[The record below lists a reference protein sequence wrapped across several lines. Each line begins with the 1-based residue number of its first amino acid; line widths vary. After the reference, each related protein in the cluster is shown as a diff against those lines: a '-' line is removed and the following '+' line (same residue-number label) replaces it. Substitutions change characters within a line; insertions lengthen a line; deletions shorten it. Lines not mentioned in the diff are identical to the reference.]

1 MKLYRVVIEPEAQE
15 DLTRI
20 YAFIAEKGSPL
31 SARRFLRL
39 LQSKIQSLESMPHRF
54 RSSCYISDESVRD
67 MIVKGYTV
75 CYAAQDE
82 RVHVL
87 TVFRQRDCDE

>member
-20 YAFIAEKGSPL
+20 YAFIAQEGSPL
-31 SARRFLRL
+31 AARRFLRL

-54 RSSCYISDESVRD
+54 RSSLYISDESVRD

-75 CYAAQDE
+75 CYAIREE

-87 TVFRQRDCDE
+87 TVFRQRDYDE

>member
-1 MKLYRVVIEPEAQE
+1 MKLYRVVIELEAQE

-20 YAFIAEKGSPL
+20 YTFIAQEGSPPA
-31 SARRFLRL
+31 ARRFLRL

-54 RSSCYISDESVRD
+54 RSSRYIADESVRD
-67 MIVKGYTV
+67 MIIKGYTI
-75 CYAAQDE
+75 CYAIREE

-87 TVFRQRDCDE
+87 TVFRQRGYED

>member
-20 YAFIAEKGSPL
+20 YTFIVQEGSPL
-31 SARRFLRL
+31 AARRFLRL

-54 RSSCYISDESVRD
+54 RSSRYIADESVRD

-75 CYAAQDE
+75 CYAIREE

-87 TVFRQRDCDE
+87 TVFRQRGYDE

>member
-1 MKLYRVVIEPEAQE
+1 VKLYRVVIEPEAQE

-20 YAFIAEKGSPL
+20 YTFIAQEGSPL

-39 LQSKIQSLESMPHRF
+39 LQSKIQSLESMPHLF
-54 RSSCYISDESVRD
+54 RSSRYISDESVRD

-75 CYAAQDE
+75 CYAVREE

-87 TVFRQRDCDE
+87 TVFRQRDHDD

>member
-1 MKLYRVVIEPEAQE
+1 MKLYHVVIEPEAQE

-20 YAFIAEKGSPL
+20 YAFIAQEGSPL

-54 RSSCYISDESVRD
+54 RSSRYIFDESVRD
-67 MIVKGYTV
+67 IIVKGYTI
-75 CYAAQDE
+75 CYAIRDK

-87 TVFRQRDCDE
+87 TVFRQRGYDE